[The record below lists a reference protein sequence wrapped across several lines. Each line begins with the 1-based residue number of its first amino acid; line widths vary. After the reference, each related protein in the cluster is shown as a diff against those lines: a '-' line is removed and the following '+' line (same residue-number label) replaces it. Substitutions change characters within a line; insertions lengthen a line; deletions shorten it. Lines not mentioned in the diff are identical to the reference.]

1 MILSETQKGKE
12 AKLGGHLEYMF
23 FSETLAARFQE
34 YCAER
39 GVDARLEIDL
49 LPDGDRAFMV
59 RLSEQG
65 MQDSDVE
72 VIEEQYSELFF
83 GEQAALIDGN
93 SNDGALADLCGVQVQ
108 LESGDFTTVAIEPQ
122 IMNKLLSVLSIDE
135 LQAFLSQV
143 AEDIE
148 HPKSGPICRRLG

>member
-1 MILSETQKGKE
+1 M
-12 AKLGGHLEYMF
+12 GGHLEYMF